1 VKSIK
6 IIYHEYE
13 ITSIKIKSTPIKV
26 LEVYIKKIAKEFT
39 LKR

>member
-6 IIYHEYE
+6 IIYWEYQ
-13 ITSIKIKSTPIKV
+13 ITNVKIKSTPIKV
-26 LEVYIKKIAKEFT
+26 LEVYIKKIPKEFT